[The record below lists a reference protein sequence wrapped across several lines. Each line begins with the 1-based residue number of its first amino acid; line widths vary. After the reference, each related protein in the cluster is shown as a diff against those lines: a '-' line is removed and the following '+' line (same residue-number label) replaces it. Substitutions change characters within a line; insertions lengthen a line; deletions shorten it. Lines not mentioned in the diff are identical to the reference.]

1 MQRIFVP
8 KTNGTIILVLPQQ
21 NGTII
26 SSLIITYDDYPK
38 LALWLRAWYEVE
50 ILQVELRWEVG
61 FDKLDYRYDLPY
73 LEQDHHDLEQ
83 VWSFLFAMIS

>member
-8 KTNGTIILVLPQQ
+8 KT

-38 LALWLRAWYEVE
+38 LAL
-50 ILQVELRWEVG
+50 
-61 FDKLDYRYDLPY
+61 
-73 LEQDHHDLEQ
+73 
-83 VWSFLFAMIS
+83 